1 VDDLN
6 QNLLHKFL
14 GEQTIFHSADS
25 VVKEQGVDSNFE
37 YSIEYLNS
45 IRASGLPLSK
55 LALKVGCPIMVLRNL
70 DPAQGL
76 CNGSRGILTRMSQ
89 HVLEIRLIGG
99 EHAGKTAFIPR
110 ISIIPSPDQLAF
122 EMKRRQFPV
131 RLAFVLTINKSQ
143 GQSVDTIGL
152 DLRTDVFA
160 HGQLY
165 VALSRCTSSQRVKVL
180 FKNDATTVTKNIVYT
195 EVLLD

>member
-1 VDDLN
+1 
-6 QNLLHKFL
+6 
-14 GEQTIFHSADS
+14 
-25 VVKEQGVDSNFE
+25 
-37 YSIEYLNS
+37 
-45 IRASGLPLSK
+45 
-55 LALKVGCPIMVLRNL
+55 
-70 DPAQGL
+70 
-76 CNGSRGILTRMSQ
+76 MSQ

-143 GQSVDTIGL
+143 GQSVDTIGP